1 MRLLQLRFTNINSLA
16 GTWEIDFTNADFRRS
31 PLFAIIG
38 PTGSG
43 KSTILDA
50 VSLALYATTPRM
62 TDTHVKFEGPD
73 ACPVMTK
80 GKARPAPPFDS
91 RRTAASTCRDGAG
104 ARSVRAGFPKT
115 KSSLWPS
122 QAPKTGQD
130 ASSPVR
136 SACGKARS
144 SASRA
149 CPSRS
154 SPARCCLRRAPSPTS
169 SRLPTTSVQISSKRS
184 RGRIFI
190 RPSA

>member
-80 GKARPAPPFDS
+80 GEDRK
-91 RRTAASTCRDGAG
+91 
-104 ARSVRAGFPKT
+104 SV
-115 KSSLWPS
+115 
-122 QAPKTGQD
+122 
-130 ASSPVR
+130 V
-136 SACGKARS
+136 
-144 SASRA
+144 
-149 CPSRS
+149 
-154 SPARCCLRRAPSPTS
+154 
-169 SRLPTTSVQISSKRS
+169 
-184 RGRIFI
+184 
-190 RPSA
+190 

>member
-80 GKARPAPPFDS
+80 GEGAASAAVRFEADGREYLSRWS
-91 RRTAASTCRDGAG
+91 RRTKRTGRLSEDEVELVAFASPEDRTGRVIASQKRLWESEIQRITRMSFPIFT
-104 ARSVRAGFPKT
+104 RSVLLAQGAF
-115 KSSLWPS
+115 SNFL
-122 QAPKTGQD
+122 
-130 ASSPVR
+130 
-136 SACGKARS
+136 KAADDES
-144 SASRA
+144 YNF
-149 CPSRS
+149 
-154 SPARCCLRRAPSPTS
+154 
-169 SRLPTTSVQISSKRS
+169 V
-184 RGRIFI
+184 
-190 RPSA
+190 

>member
-73 ACPVMTK
+73 ACPVMSK
-80 GKARPAPPFDS
+80 GE
-91 RRTAASTCRDGAG
+91 
-104 ARSVRAGFPKT
+104 
-115 KSSLWPS
+115 
-122 QAPKTGQD
+122 
-130 ASSPVR
+130 
-136 SACGKARS
+136 S
-144 SASRA
+144 SASAAVRFEA
-149 CPSRS
+149 DGREYLSRWS
-154 SPARCCLRRAPSPTS
+154 RRIKRTGQTF
-169 SRLPTTSVQISSKRS
+169 RRRS
-184 RGRIFI
+184 RTGGL
-190 RPSA
+190 